1 LYSPSGSSVFNA
13 PARDWPRGLTLN
25 AELNWQVLSVT
36 FALSVFT
43 GLLFGLAPAIQA
55 TRVDVMPALKEVRGA
70 RVSYGIRP
78 TLSRVSLTHILMG
91 AQIVFS
97 LVMLVGAGLL
107 ARTLFELTLDPAR
120 IQPRE
125 HIAV

>member
-1 LYSPSGSSVFNA
+1 
-13 PARDWPRGLTLN
+13 
-25 AELNWQVLSVT
+25 VLSVT

-107 ARTLFELTLDPAR
+107 ARTLSNLHSIQLGFSRENILLLESTPATQASKAR
-120 IQPRE
+120 RLNGS
-125 HIAV
+125 IANSAND